1 MSGKR
6 AAVAASLPARAY
18 RTSAGACI
26 VRPSHVDRD
35 DASSVARGSRPL
47 RYVIVRLSDVR
58 ETYVGGRMV
67 RRQPGSVLAACAAGA
82 NTVAQANQPDAA
94 GFWLGLWQG
103 LISPITFLIS
113 LFNHDVNIYEVN
125 NNGNWYNFGFMLG
138 VAVVF
143 SGPAGSSRAVPRR
156 ARSRR

>member
-1 MSGKR
+1 MSRRQAVR
-6 AAVAASLPARAY
+6 AAVMVAAVL
-18 RTSAGACI
+18 
-26 VRPSHVDRD
+26 
-35 DASSVARGSRPL
+35 
-47 RYVIVRLSDVR
+47 
-58 ETYVGGRMV
+58 
-67 RRQPGSVLAACAAGA
+67 VLAACAAGA
-82 NTVAQANQPDAA
+82 NTVAHANQPDAA

-113 LFNHDVNIYEVN
+113 LFNNDVNIYEVN

>member
-1 MSGKR
+1 MSRRQAAR
-6 AAVAASLPARAY
+6 AAVMVAAVL
-18 RTSAGACI
+18 
-26 VRPSHVDRD
+26 
-35 DASSVARGSRPL
+35 
-47 RYVIVRLSDVR
+47 
-58 ETYVGGRMV
+58 
-67 RRQPGSVLAACAAGA
+67 VLAACAAGA

-113 LFNHDVNIYEVN
+113 LFNNDVNIYEVN

-143 SGPAGSSRAVPRR
+143 SGPASSSRAVPRR

>member
-1 MSGKR
+1 MV
-6 AAVAASLPARAY
+6 AVVL
-18 RTSAGACI
+18 
-26 VRPSHVDRD
+26 
-35 DASSVARGSRPL
+35 
-47 RYVIVRLSDVR
+47 
-58 ETYVGGRMV
+58 
-67 RRQPGSVLAACAAGA
+67 VLAGCTAGA
-82 NTVAQANQPDAA
+82 NTVAHANQPNAA

-113 LFNHDVNIYEVN
+113 LFNNDVNIYEVN

>member
-1 MSGKR
+1 MSRRQVAR
-6 AAVAASLPARAY
+6 AAVMVAAVL
-18 RTSAGACI
+18 
-26 VRPSHVDRD
+26 
-35 DASSVARGSRPL
+35 
-47 RYVIVRLSDVR
+47 
-58 ETYVGGRMV
+58 
-67 RRQPGSVLAACAAGA
+67 VLAACAAGA

-113 LFNHDVNIYEVN
+113 LFNNDVNIYEVN

-156 ARSRR
+156 GRSRR

>member
-1 MSGKR
+1 MSRRQAAR
-6 AAVAASLPARAY
+6 AAVM
-18 RTSAGACI
+18 
-26 VRPSHVDRD
+26 
-35 DASSVARGSRPL
+35 VAVVL
-47 RYVIVRLSDVR
+47 A
-58 ETYVGGRMV
+58 
-67 RRQPGSVLAACAAGA
+67 LAACAAGA

-113 LFNHDVNIYEVN
+113 LFNDHVNIYEVN

-138 VAVVF
+138 VAFVF